1 MAMQHAKHLGGDNF
15 QFFTDNLQACTLERL
30 QLENQLRKGIESGQL
45 EVFYQPKLD
54 LGLDSLQAAEA
65 LVRWRHPQRG
75 LVSPIDFI
83 PLAEETGLIGAI
95 GEFVLRR
102 AASQARE
109 WQEQGLGD
117 IRVSVNVS
125 VHQLRQGNL
134 TTLVRR
140 VLEETGLPA
149 HLLELELTESQL
161 LDNVESV
168 LHTLN
173 QLRDLGIKLAIDD
186 FGTGYSSL
194 SYLKRLPVDYL
205 KIDRTFVRDLT
216 EDGED
221 AAITRAII
229 AMAHSLELKVVAEG
243 VEEQQQLDFLKAQ
256 GCDEIQGFLI
266 SRPIE
271 AHHFASL
278 LREQETML
286 AP

>member
-1 MAMQHAKHLGGDNF
+1 
-15 QFFTDNLQACTLERL
+15 
-30 QLENQLRKGIESGQL
+30 
-45 EVFYQPKLD
+45 
-54 LGLDSLQAAEA
+54 
-65 LVRWRHPQRG
+65 VRWRHPQRG
-75 LVSPIDFI
+75 LVSPVDFI

-109 WQEQGLGD
+109 WQQQGLGD

-173 QLRDLGIKLAIDD
+173 QLRELGVKLAIDD

-243 VEEQQQLDFLKAQ
+243 VEEQQQLDFLKSQ

-271 AHHFASL
+271 AIQFASL
-278 LREQETML
+278 LREQEMMV

>member
-1 MAMQHAKHLGGDNF
+1 
-15 QFFTDNLQACTLERL
+15 
-30 QLENQLRKGIESGQL
+30 
-45 EVFYQPKLD
+45 
-54 LGLDSLQAAEA
+54 
-65 LVRWRHPQRG
+65 
-75 LVSPIDFI
+75 
-83 PLAEETGLIGAI
+83 
-95 GEFVLRR
+95 
-102 AASQARE
+102 
-109 WQEQGLGD
+109 
-117 IRVSVNVS
+117 S

-173 QLRDLGIKLAIDD
+173 QLRELGVKLAIDD

-243 VEEQQQLDFLKAQ
+243 VEEQQQLDFLKSQ

-271 AHHFASL
+271 AIHFASL
-278 LREQETML
+278 LREQEMMV